1 LANPDLQVAF
11 AFNAKT
17 HNRRLFD
24 SQLST
29 SHYRSLE
36 AGGRRTAAVPLRV
49 RLRISTTGKSG
60 RAQILPPSSVPL
72 SVGALKPLHN
82 MVSWVCECIS
92 QTAFRSLHQFFAGL
106 TMVTNRQRDRQTDR
120 PHYMCS
126 NRPHLNA
133 PIPPRKPRS
142 RSHQPLQ
149 HKEIENQSLQCFER
163 VWYCPLVDQ
172 NAPLFY
178 EVHLLPKHFPRV
190 ILLLIPNYTCR

>member
-1 LANPDLQVAF
+1 VNPDLQVAF

-60 RAQILPPSSVPL
+60 RAQILPPSSLPL

-149 HKEIENQSLQCFER
+149 HKRNRKPIITVL
-163 VWYCPLVDQ
+163 
-172 NAPLFY
+172 
-178 EVHLLPKHFPRV
+178 
-190 ILLLIPNYTCR
+190 